1 MDKKELSFTRR
12 ALYHPSAGKIKLVN
26 NLIESM
32 KSYAKGVEITDIT
45 FKEGTLM
52 LGGLSVKRIEI
63 DPHEVGGVLVHW
75 YPNYKVST
83 KSDPFCSA
91 YILSLSELRKL
102 ISRVDE
108 LVLKKS

>member
-1 MDKKELSFTRR
+1 MDKKELSFVRR
-12 ALYHPSAGKIKLVN
+12 ALYHPSANKIKLVD

-32 KSYAKGVEITDIT
+32 KSYAKGVEITDIS
-45 FKEGTLM
+45 FKEETLR

-75 YPNYKVST
+75 YPDYKVST

-91 YILSLSELRKL
+91 YILNLSELRKL
-102 ISRVDE
+102 IIVVND